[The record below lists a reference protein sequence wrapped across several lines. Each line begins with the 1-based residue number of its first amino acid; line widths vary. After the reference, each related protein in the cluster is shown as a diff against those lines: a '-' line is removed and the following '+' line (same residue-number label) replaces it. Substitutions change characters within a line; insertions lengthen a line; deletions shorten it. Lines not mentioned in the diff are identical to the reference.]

1 MSGRLESP
9 DITLEDISV
18 GYGDRVVLSGI
29 DTVLPGGRI
38 SVILGGSGS
47 GKSTLLRNII
57 GLVPIQTGRI
67 LLAGRDMAEMGPEDR
82 LEMRRRMGVLFQDG
96 ALLGSLPLGE
106 NIALPLREH
115 TDLSN
120 SLIEEVVGMKLKLV
134 GLADFIGY
142 FPSELSGG
150 MRKRAG
156 LARAMA
162 LDPAVLLC
170 DEPTSGLDPV
180 TAADMDQLVLELK
193 ATFNMTIVV
202 VSHDLQSLR
211 AIADHVVVVNQGRM
225 LFEGPPDALA
235 ASEDPF
241 IVQFLSRQ
249 PSRESRILDGPWA
262 ERTGEHP
269 PPAAPGGTSGTA
281 AATAPPASPAAP
293 AASSGTESATAPQS
307 ASGAAAGIT
316 NGGA

>member
-1 MSGRLESP
+1 MPGRLESP
-9 DITLEDISV
+9 DIALEAVSV

-29 DTVLPGGRI
+29 DTTLPGGKV

-57 GLVPIQTGRI
+57 GLVPIKTGRI
-67 LLAGRDMAEMGPEDR
+67 VLAGQDMEAMTPEQR
-82 LEMRRRMGVLFQDG
+82 LEMRRRMGVLFQNG

-120 SLIEEVVGMKLKLV
+120 SLIEEVVAIKLKLV
-134 GLADFIGY
+134 GLGDFVTY

-170 DEPTSGLDPV
+170 DEPTSGLDPI
-180 TAADMDQLVLELK
+180 TAADMDQLILELK

-202 VSHDLQSLR
+202 VSHDLASLY
-211 AIADHVVVVNQGRM
+211 AIADHVVVVHSGKM
-225 LFEGPPDALA
+225 LFQGSLEALKA
-235 ASEDPF
+235 NEDPF
-241 IVQFLSRQ
+241 IVQFLDRQ
-249 PSRESRILDGPWA
+249 PSRESRILGPWTGRVEGNRPA
-262 ERTGEHP
+262 E
-269 PPAAPGGTSGTA
+269 A
-281 AATAPPASPAAP
+281 AASP
-293 AASSGTESATAPQS
+293 SGE
-307 ASGAAAGIT
+307 G
-316 NGGA
+316 